1 MVRQQRNLGWITIVV
16 TLFVFFLL
24 SGFKQF
30 LPIPKPNHAG
40 IPHGSRARST
50 FFQKDTL
57 QKKASAYPSVGQ
69 KKLNGAASRLLVQFA
84 VILSGEIYED
94 HPSDVNRPVPFFLPK
109 ITPKYPQETTHSL
122 LLLQVD
128 ERLL

>member
-1 MVRQQRNLGWITIVV
+1 MDHNCRNSV
-16 TLFVFFLL
+16 FSFFLCF
-24 SGFKQF
+24 SKKI
-30 LPIPKPNHAG
+30 PIPKPNHAG

-94 HPSDVNRPVPFFLPK
+94 RPSDVNRPSSFFQK
-109 ITPKYPQETTHSL
+109 KHL
-122 LLLQVD
+122 L
-128 ERLL
+128 